1 MSEEVLVFIDEQL
14 SGKATLIVFSNQGF
28 FFGGALI

>member
-1 MSEEVLVFIDEQL
+1 MSEEALVFIDEQL

-28 FFGGALI
+28 FF